1 MENNETNEQKISN
14 EQAKDTAD
22 TAKVLKDYEDAK
34 ERNMQEQSKM
44 IMAIS
49 SALFGLL
56 PAVFDK
62 ELLDSIQV
70 SYVHTLFKILIV
82 SNAVTLIFALFSYC
96 TANKSISIK
105 QQIILDEICRPNC
118 WACAT
123 KFLNFGY
130 LIATCVTVLILAT
143 IMWQIF

>member
-14 EQAKDTAD
+14 EQAKDAAD
-22 TAKVLKDYEDAK
+22 TAKVLKDYDDAK

-62 ELLDSIQV
+62 ELLDGIQV
-70 SYVHTLFKILIV
+70 SYVPHCLRF
-82 SNAVTLIFALFSYC
+82 
-96 TANKSISIK
+96 
-105 QQIILDEICRPNC
+105 
-118 WACAT
+118 
-123 KFLNFGY
+123 
-130 LIATCVTVLILAT
+130 
-143 IMWQIF
+143 